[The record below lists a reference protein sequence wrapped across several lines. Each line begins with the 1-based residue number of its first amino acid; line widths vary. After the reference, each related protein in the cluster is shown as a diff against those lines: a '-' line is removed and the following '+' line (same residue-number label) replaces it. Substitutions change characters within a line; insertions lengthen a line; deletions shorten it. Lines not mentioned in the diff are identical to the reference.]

1 VRRITEDRFRLLVL
15 ASLDG
20 LPGWAREAARDVT
33 VDDEPPEAEP
43 PETMGLFEGVP
54 LAKRDEDFDCEPHD
68 RILLFAGPIEREADA
83 KGRGLGAT
91 VARVVRHELA
101 HYFGIDDVE
110 LLDLGAY

>member
-1 VRRITEDRFRLLVL
+1 VPHITEDRFRLLVL

-20 LPGWAREAARDVT
+20 LPGWARKALECLDVT

-54 LAKRDEDFDCEPHD
+54 FPERDEDFDCEPH
-68 RILLFAGPIEREADA
+68 
-83 KGRGLGAT
+83 
-91 VARVVRHELA
+91 ELS
-101 HYFGIDDVE
+101 HYFGIDDDQ